1 MGILSL
7 LNSAPMYAICGGII
21 AFVAAVCIVFMVRAY
36 RAGIAMGMD
45 PVKLKRAITSSAT
58 FSVLPSVGILLGVIA
73 LSGSLGTPWPWLRL
87 SVIGALH
94 YETQVAQA
102 AAEAVGI
109 GGLSAADM
117 TGSVHNDPY
126 CLIDDKIKT
135 VTNNHGGIIG
145 GLTSGMPIIFRAA
158 FKPTPSIGLPQR
170 SVDLDSLEETRL
182 EVRGRHDP
190 CIAVR
195 AVPCVEAAAAVTV
208 LDIVLGK

>member
-1 MGILSL
+1 MSKIPG
-7 LNSAPMYAICGGII
+7 
-21 AFVAAVCIVFMVRAY
+21 
-36 RAGIAMGMD
+36 
-45 PVKLKRAITSSAT
+45 KRRI
-58 FSVLPSVGILLGVIA
+58 
-73 LSGSLGTPWPWLRL
+73 
-87 SVIGALH
+87 
-94 YETQVAQA
+94 
-102 AAEAVGI
+102 
-109 GGLSAADM
+109 SAADM

-208 LDIVLGK
+208 LDMVLGK